1 MNTDYAV
8 RTHGLT
14 KFYGQKPAVDHIDM
28 NVKKGE
34 IMNYTLYMNLAECP
48 LGYDGLST
56 LRPVIVGAVF
66 CIIYAAAGKVILSKK
81 DI

>member
-1 MNTDYAV
+1 
-8 RTHGLT
+8 
-14 KFYGQKPAVDHIDM
+14 
-28 NVKKGE
+28 
-34 IMNYTLYMNLAECP
+34 MNYTLYMNLAECP